1 MPIWSEVLRELLI
14 KDSDDWDIDFD
25 RVRKN
30 YLYELHLHTGRSV
43 ILYASG
49 WLQKNFQ
56 SGDMIINDQDIHAL
70 MEVTHGIDNSELD
83 LILHSP
89 GGSVVAAE
97 AIVSYL
103 RCRFSHIRVI
113 VPNLA
118 MSAAAMISCAAD
130 EIVLGE
136 HSFLGPTDPQ
146 IPIPTPQGKVVWAP
160 AQAIVDE
167 FNRAKLE
174 MFGPVEDS
182 AWFPIL
188 NQYWPSL
195 MQQCIQARE
204 LSTDLVKKWLEQ
216 YMLKDEED
224 SRVREEKAKSIA
236 KWFADH
242 EFFKSH
248 GRHISRQ
255 NLIERGLNV
264 IPLEKD
270 PKLQDLSLSIF
281 HAVSPTFEGSLV
293 VKIIEN
299 HDGKAYL
306 I

>member
-1 MPIWSEVLRELLI
+1 MPIWSEILSELLA
-14 KDSDDWDIDFD
+14 KVSDDGSIDFD
-25 RVRKN
+25 NVRKN

-49 WLQKNFQ
+49 WLQKSTP

-70 MEVTHGIDNSELD
+70 MEVTHGIGNSELD

-89 GGSVVAAE
+89 GGSVEAAE

-103 RCRFSHIRVI
+103 RCRFTHIRVI

-146 IPIPTPQGKVVWAP
+146 IPIDTPQGMVWTP
-160 AQAIVDE
+160 AQAIIDE
-167 FNRAKLE
+167 FSRAKLE
-174 MFGPVEDS
+174 ISGPVENS
-182 AWFPIL
+182 AWLPIL

-204 LSTDLVKKWLEQ
+204 LSTDLVKQWLEEF
-216 YMLKDEED
+216 MFKDEKD
-224 SRVREEKAKSIA
+224 SFVREEKAKSIA

-242 EFFKSH
+242 ECFKSH

-255 NLIERGLNV
+255 DLMDRGLNI
-264 IPLEKD
+264 IPLEKCQ
-270 PKLQDLSLSIF
+270 KFQDLSLSIF
-281 HAVSPTFEGSLV
+281 HAVSLTFKGSLV

-306 I
+306 T